1 MSRFKARE
9 DILAREQSLLKNR
22 PARPREIATFESIGN
37 YLQVCVDYC
46 SFVECICLE
55 FTFVCAA
62 SHELACCSFY
72 VI

>member
-37 YLQVCVDYC
+37 YLQVCVDY
-46 SFVECICLE
+46 
-55 FTFVCAA
+55 
-62 SHELACCSFY
+62 
-72 VI
+72 